1 MEYRC
6 PSSIATLKTGVQKVP
21 ANQPINPRIGR
32 RYQANFLREGLASL
46 SVVLRYQGNPQLVD
60 VILVKA
66 FVVIRPGADRGQRV
80 SADLGCKRCRKDII
94 LIGYPVRRAAADDAV
109 VGVVVGAGKIGRAS
123 CRERVCKYV

>member
-1 MEYRC
+1 MRISDW
-6 PSSIATLKTGVQKVP
+6 SSDVCSSDLVQKVP

-109 VGVVVGAGKIGRAS
+109 VGVVVGAGIGTKEWS
-123 CRERVCKYV
+123 ESRVDE